1 MMILVKIQKK
11 IEINV
16 RKKADVILVNSEQ
29 ALDSESVFRF
39 VLLCMMWL
47 DGSILE
53 SILMKLYT

>member
-1 MMILVKIQKK
+1 M
-11 IEINV
+11 NV
-16 RKKADVILVNSEQ
+16 RKKADVILVN
-29 ALDSESVFRF
+29 SESVFRF

>member
-1 MMILVKIQKK
+1 M
-11 IEINV
+11 NV